1 MADFKSLPNAS
12 QPENRSYHQLNR
24 SVTVLNRVLQIFCG
38 PMTQMSPKRVENNR
52 ETLKE
57 QGSIVILALR
67 SFACKPI
74 FRSALPCIFL
84 FQHVCVGRI
93 AGSEDFRLGNPG
105 GHRIEGVVGVLLF
118 QLLALESLFLRR
130 DRRKWSRFPD

>member
-1 MADFKSLPNAS
+1 
-12 QPENRSYHQLNR
+12 
-24 SVTVLNRVLQIFCG
+24 
-38 PMTQMSPKRVENNR
+38 MTQMSPKRVENNR

-84 FQHVCVGRI
+84 FQHVCTGRI
-93 AGSEDFRLGNPG
+93 VGSEDF
-105 GHRIEGVVGVLLF
+105 GHRNLNGQRIAGVVGAQLF
-118 QLLALESLFLRR
+118 LFLVFESLRLRR
-130 DRRKWSRFPD
+130 DRRKWSHFPDWKPEERISL